1 MFYFYSLIAQ
11 FTGLVGAEGILPL
24 TNNLDGL
31 RRAISR
37 TSGAHLW
44 ILRFVN
50 WIWSQPSFQ
59 TNPSKVAEIGCSLSV
74 FTAVLVYYDFR
85 WLSAPCFVLL
95 FLLYFSVKH
104 VGRTWLNFQW
114 DILVLE
120 SGFFAP
126 LLLTQ
131 SVWALGIFQF
141 LVVKVMWGSGIC
153 KITSGCPKWADG
165 SAMEYHYWTTCL
177 PAPLSYYFHYYTLK
191 FAPWASRIQVWTTLF
206 IQIVATVLATTTPF
220 LKTIAF
226 ALDTLLM
233 IAIGVTGNYGPFG
246 LQTCALAT
254 SLLQFGDCGSWALMD
269 AWDLENFTNPFS
281 YLCFVAFALYV
292 PASYSCMVENL
303 DDRGPEWLCSLCRW
317 CYWHLRYYSCCYG
330 YGLFASM
337 TTFRHE
343 VIFEERHNDK
353 WVEVKFPFKPG
364 ELDKAPTF
372 IQNTWFT
379 LPRLDWRLW
388 FVPLGG
394 SIPEWLFA
402 FVKCLHER
410 KPTVMELVLP
420 VPAGKPTAI
429 RASLY
434 DYRFTFDE
442 HPPDWEIGS
451 WWRRKHLQTLFI
463 LQ

>member
-1 MFYFYSLIAQ
+1 MSWHRFILTWHVPATMVVMFAVCLRPCPATCMVVAFLLALIYMFYFYSLIAQ

-269 AWDLENFTNPFS
+269 AWDLETLPLVLLASSVLLLLLRLWPF
-281 YLCFVAFALYV
+281 C
-292 PASYSCMVENL
+292 L
-303 DDRGPEWLCSLCRW
+303 DD
-317 CYWHLRYYSCCYG
+317 YVQ
-330 YGLFASM
+330 A
-337 TTFRHE
+337 
-343 VIFEERHNDK
+343 
-353 WVEVKFPFKPG
+353 
-364 ELDKAPTF
+364 
-372 IQNTWFT
+372 
-379 LPRLDWRLW
+379 
-388 FVPLGG
+388 
-394 SIPEWLFA
+394 
-402 FVKCLHER
+402 
-410 KPTVMELVLP
+410 
-420 VPAGKPTAI
+420 
-429 RASLY
+429 
-434 DYRFTFDE
+434 
-442 HPPDWEIGS
+442 
-451 WWRRKHLQTLFI
+451 
-463 LQ
+463 